1 MAGVGKETEI
11 FAKAQGRNGRSSREH
26 DEVRNSRALREL
38 LRAGTGAG
46 KAEEERRLL
55 EEDQGRKGGWGS
67 TRILSETKSG

>member
-11 FAKAQGRNGRSSREH
+11 FAKAQGGNGRNSREH
-26 DEVRNSRALREL
+26 DEVRNSRALGEL

-55 EEDQGRKGGWGS
+55 EEDQGRKAG
-67 TRILSETKSG
+67 